1 MRFLEFRQA
10 LQDFTIFSLADIHS
24 VDPEFHRRRLNNWQ
38 EKGYLR
44 KVIRG
49 YYLFSDVKLDELA
62 LFTVANKIYDPSYVS
77 FESALSYYHLIP
89 ESVYGITSASTLVT
103 RAFKTPLANFNY
115 HSLKPG
121 LFFGYELI
129 SHNGKHTKIA
139 CREKAILDYFYI
151 HPELKSSNDF
161 DELRFNA
168 ELFRREV
175 DRDKLRML
183 AERMGQKQLLRR
195 INNFR
200 EYLQNA

>member
-10 LQDFTIFSLADIHS
+10 LQNFTIFSLADIHS

-38 EKGYLR
+38 EKGYIR

-49 YYLFSDVKLDELA
+49 YYIFTDVELDEFA
-62 LFTVANKIYDPSYVS
+62 LFILANKIYDPSYIS
-77 FESALSYYHLIP
+77 FESALSFYHLIP

-103 RAFKTPLANFNY
+103 RAFKTPMANFKY

-129 SHNGKHTKIA
+129 SHNGKHGKIA

-151 HPELKSSNDF
+151 NPEMKSSDDF
-161 DELRFNA
+161 AKLRFNA
-168 ELFRREV
+168 ELFLKEG
-175 DRDKLRML
+175 DRDKLRVL
-183 AERMGQKQLLRR
+183 AERMSQKQLLRR
-195 INNFR
+195 INNFM
-200 EYLQNA
+200 EYLQHA

>member
-10 LQDFTIFSLADIHS
+10 LQNFTIFSLADIYS

-38 EKGYLR
+38 EKGYIR

-49 YYLFSDVKLDELA
+49 YYIFTDVELDEFA
-62 LFTVANKIYDPSYVS
+62 LFTLANKIYDPSYVS

-103 RAFKTPLANFNY
+103 RAFKTSLANFKY

-129 SHNGKHTKIA
+129 NHNGKFGKIA

-151 HPELKSSNDF
+151 HPDIKSSDDF
-161 DELRFNA
+161 AKLRFNA
-168 ELFRREV
+168 ELFLKEG
-175 DRDKLRML
+175 DQDKLRAL

-195 INNFR
+195 INNFM
-200 EYLQNA
+200 EYLQHA